1 MFLKTLYLSNI
12 FFFGYIFLKNR
23 KLFFENGFKHTPFLL
38 QFKMKS
44 KGECRA
50 KCQTIEGNVGHGP
63 NSTLIL
69 IPFLL
74 APEVNWKP
82 RLKTKEV
89 HSLFFLYVNIL
100 RIASVSANLARNQK
114 YYEYHPPDVH
124 TSYRYIYRTVPS
136 LSPSLNWDIF
146 FLS

>member
-12 FFFGYIFLKNR
+12 FVFGYIFLKNR

-89 HSLFFLYVNIL
+89 HSLFFFYWIYIFKKTENCFLKT
-100 RIASVSANLARNQK
+100 VSNTPL
-114 YYEYHPPDVH
+114 
-124 TSYRYIYRTVPS
+124 
-136 LSPSLNWDIF
+136 F
-146 FLS
+146 FFNSK